1 MSFRDF
7 FRTFPAKKTEIGRS
21 EQIHGSNLGVRLL
34 QKFAI
39 DYCKSLFSAL
49 QYKSTTQFCIQHAIC
64 GARRVGKRSK

>member
-39 DYCKSLFSAL
+39 DYCKSLF
-49 QYKSTTQFCIQHAIC
+49 Y
-64 GARRVGKRSK
+64 R